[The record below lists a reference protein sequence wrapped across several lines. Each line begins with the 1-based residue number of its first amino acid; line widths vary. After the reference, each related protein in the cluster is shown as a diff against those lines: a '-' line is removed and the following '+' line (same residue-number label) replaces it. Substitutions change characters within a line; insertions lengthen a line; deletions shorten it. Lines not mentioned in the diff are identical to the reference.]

1 MGRNRVINLDDTGW
15 KILSELQQNPRIP
28 YREIGRR
35 VNLSC
40 SSVLERIR
48 RMEEEGI
55 IQNYQVVLDALKI
68 GYTIQAIIKIKFY
81 SLNDEEILL
90 EKLRS
95 NAYVRQLWV
104 TTGESDFIM
113 ETVFP
118 AMEGMNDFLVMLGK
132 HGRTFSSIVIDKP
145 IFNAQLY
152 PPARMDGL

>member
-28 YREIGRR
+28 YREIGKR

-48 RMEEEGI
+48 RMEEERI
-55 IQNYQVVLDALKI
+55 IQNYQVVLDAQKI
-68 GYTIQAIIKIKFY
+68 GYTIQAIIKIKFH
-81 SLNDEEILL
+81 SLNDEEMLL
-90 EKLRS
+90 KKLRS

-113 ETVFP
+113 ETIFP
-118 AMEGMNDFLVMLGK
+118 AMEDMNDFLVMLGR
-132 HGRTFSSIVIDKP
+132 HGWTFS
-145 IFNAQLY
+145 
-152 PPARMDGL
+152 